1 VKSRGVTG
9 ASPLVSVNGPAGES
23 LTAITVARQRFGR
36 VESVVVSRSFGS
48 RRARRGQSGCS
59 GAGLELSFC
68 MTAPDAPDRPVPPS
82 TVAVRDRRSGGRGHL
97 EFFWNLCYRGL
108 RQMGGHA
115 EKFYLTVGIFL
126 LVGIVVAIVG
136 TLAFAE
142 LGEWVKK
149 GYTQRF
155 DVAGLQW
162 LAAHHTPLLT
172 TIMTEITPLGTGI
185 VVMTTVGVTAAFLW
199 HTEHKI
205 SAQLLLAATAG
216 NIILN
221 NVLKLYFDRARP
233 NVFAWQTHAAS
244 SSFPSGHAMS
254 ATVVYGTIAYLLAR
268 LQKHAWS
275 RAITLVTA
283 VVMIALICLTRL
295 YLGVHY
301 PSDVGGGIIVGLA
314 WAAFC
319 MATLEAS
326 LVLARRRGAPVLA
339 HEAVAPVEK
348 VPVVQQVAQATATAE
363 ERVASPT
370 G

>member
-1 VKSRGVTG
+1 MPDPDG
-9 ASPLVSVNGPAGES
+9 
-23 LTAITVARQRFGR
+23 
-36 VESVVVSRSFGS
+36 
-48 RRARRGQSGCS
+48 
-59 GAGLELSFC
+59 
-68 MTAPDAPDRPVPPS
+68 PDAPDQALPPS
-82 TVAVRDRRSGGRGHL
+82 ALAASERRSGARGHL
-97 EFFWNLCYRGL
+97 QFFWNLVFRGL
-108 RQMGGHA
+108 RRMGGHA
-115 EKFYLTVGIFL
+115 EKFYLALGIFL
-126 LVGIVVAIVG
+126 LGGIVIAVAG

-155 DVAGLQW
+155 DVAALQW
-162 LAAHHTPLLT
+162 LGAHHTPWLT
-172 TIMTEITPLGTGI
+172 SVMTEVTPLGTGI
-185 VVMTTVGVTAAFLW
+185 VVLAVVGVTAAFLW

-233 NVFAWQTHAAS
+233 SVFEWETHAAS

-254 ATVVYGTIAYLLAR
+254 ATVVYGTVAYLLAR

-275 RAITLVTA
+275 RAVTLVAATIL
-283 VVMIALICLTRL
+283 IALICMTRL

-301 PSDVGGGIIVGLA
+301 PSDVLGGIIVGLA

-326 LVLARRRGAPVLA
+326 IVLARRRGARSVE
-339 HEAVAPVEK
+339 HEAPAPVEGAA
-348 VPVVQQVAQATATAE
+348 VAQLVAQTGSAPAAST
-363 ERVASPT
+363 RTASPT